1 MALNKILNF
10 IFEEK
15 LSSDQVDTLK
25 AAFSLFDK
33 NRDGNISAAE
43 LKQAFAELGQA
54 PTDEEIRL
62 MVFFLFD

>member
-1 MALNKILNF
+1 M
-10 IFEEK
+10 
-15 LSSDQVDTLK
+15 K

-33 NRDGNISAAE
+33 NGDGKISAAE

-62 MVFFLFD
+62 MVFFYRLIRIISDVGKNIFS